1 MRDITQINLVENE
14 IKALRGFK
22 QELLTRFPEAEV
34 TLYGSKARGERAVD
48 SDIDLLILVD
58 GPVTREVKEEIVSI
72 AYELELTY
80 DVVFGL
86 LVEDRSFWQ
95 SALAR
100 AMPLH
105 WNVDREGVLL

>member
-1 MRDITQINLVENE
+1 MRNITQINLVENE
-14 IKALRGFK
+14 IKALT
-22 QELLTRFPEAEV
+22 ELKRKLLARFPEAEV

-48 SDIDLLILVD
+48 SDIDLLILVN

-72 AYELELTY
+72 AYDLELTC
-80 DVVFGL
+80 DMVFGL